1 MTTQKQ
7 SFTAQI
13 IVAVVVGLISSLGTG
28 VMTTYVL
35 TNKFDKKLDAYI
47 IYNSSES
54 AQVRRDIARIE
65 QDNISRDRELSAN
78 EKSMGSLVTDIAVIK
93 SWVDEQKVKG
103 H

>member
-1 MTTQKQ
+1 MTIQKQ

-35 TNKFDKKLDAYI
+35 TNKFDKKLDAHI
-47 IYNSSES
+47 IHHVAEVE
-54 AQVRRDIARIE
+54 QFRRDIARIE
-65 QDNISRDRELSAN
+65 QDNIARSRELAAN
-78 EKSMGSLVTDIAVIK
+78 EKLMGSLVTDIAVIK

>member
-28 VMTTYVL
+28 VVTTYVL
-35 TNKFDKKLDAYI
+35 TNKFDKKLDAHI
-47 IYNSSES
+47 IHGSSEA
-54 AQVRRDIARIE
+54 AQIRRDIARME
-65 QDNISRDRELSAN
+65 QDNIARDRELAAT
-78 EKSMGSLVTDIAVIK
+78 EKSMGLMGTNIAVIK
-93 SWVDEQKVKG
+93 SWVDEQKLKG